1 MENKKQVTKKENEK
15 RVNFSIKEI
24 IERVKYLDIYKSDLK
39 YYD

>member
-1 MENKKQVTKKENEK
+1 MENKKQVNKKEK

-24 IERVKYLDIYKSDLK
+24 KERIKYLDIYKSDLK

>member
-1 MENKKQVTKKENEK
+1 MKNKKQVNKKEK

-39 YYD
+39 YND